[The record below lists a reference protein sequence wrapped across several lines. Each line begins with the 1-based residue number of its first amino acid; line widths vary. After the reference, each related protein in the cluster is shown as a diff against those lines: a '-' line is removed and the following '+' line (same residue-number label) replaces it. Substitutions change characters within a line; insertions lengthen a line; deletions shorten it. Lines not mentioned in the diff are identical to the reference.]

1 MTAERLKKSVER
13 SKIMKNKK
21 ALRKLKNN
29 SGESLAE
36 TLISL
41 LIAAVALVMLA
52 ATIAASAGIISKG
65 RNKLNDYYSENEKSA
80 GIVKMTDSGEETGAT
95 ETVVISADGENDY
108 LSESVKV
115 EYYKNTEIGMTPV
128 ISYKYDTTP

>member
-1 MTAERLKKSVER
+1 
-13 SKIMKNKK
+13 MKNNKVFK
-21 ALRKLKNN
+21 KLKNN

-52 ATIAASAGIISKG
+52 ATIAASAGIISKS

-95 ETVVISADGENDY
+95 ETVVISADGEDDY